1 MLTDHFCDRVEHSV
15 GRVCVCSETR
25 LTVERKIRMVTHSR
39 SSSRVSHRYEFTVT
53 GGIKSQNSQEQT
65 YVKPNRR
72 DKKRVWIELDGAG
85 SCIYYDVSANI
96 LMHVC
101 GVSAS

>member
-15 GRVCVCSETR
+15 GRVCVCPETR
-25 LTVERKIRMVTHSR
+25 LTVKRKVRMVTHSR
-39 SSSRVSHRYEFTVT
+39 SRSRVSRRYEFTVT

-72 DKKRVWIELDGAG
+72 DKKRLAKADLNLKMLNNR
-85 SCIYYDVSANI
+85 SLYS
-96 LMHVC
+96 LFL
-101 GVSAS
+101 